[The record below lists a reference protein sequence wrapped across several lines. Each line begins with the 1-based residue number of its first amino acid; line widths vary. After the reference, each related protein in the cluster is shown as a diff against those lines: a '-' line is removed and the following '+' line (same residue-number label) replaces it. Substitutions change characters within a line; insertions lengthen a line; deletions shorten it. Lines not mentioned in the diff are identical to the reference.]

1 MEAGT
6 DTPSTFDTGTLLAF
20 LADRLRVHLREK
32 GVRHDLIAAVFALGG
47 EDDLVRLLARV
58 GALQSFLKS
67 EDGANLLVAFRRAA
81 NILKIEEQKDGVRYE
96 PPPDPG
102 LLRLP
107 EERALHAALA
117 EAEGAIERA
126 LCEERFE
133 EAMRLLARLRPI
145 VDAFFDKV
153 TVNAPEP
160 ELRANRLR
168 LLAAIPATLGRVA
181 DFSRIEG

>member
-1 MEAGT
+1 M
-6 DTPSTFDTGTLLAF
+6 
-20 LADRLRVHLREK
+20 HLREK

-58 GALQSFLKS
+58 GALHSFLKS

-81 NILKIEEQKDGVRYE
+81 NILKIEEQKDKLRYE
-96 PPPDPG
+96 PRPDAG

-107 EERALHAALA
+107 EEKALHGALA
-117 EAEGAIERA
+117 EASGALSAA
-126 LCEERFE
+126 LDAERFE

-153 TVNAPEP
+153 TVNAPEA
-160 ELRANRLR
+160 ELRANRLS